1 MNKRLLF
8 LGLII
13 LAVCVILIVSIIT
26 VNVISASDKQE
37 TDINIDT
44 TRPNIVLKANGLIN
58 TQPKEYTLSNEDS
71 TFIYN
76 LVENLQ
82 YRNYTCDG
90 LSNYYF
96 SIDNISYGIEVYGDE
111 IHILPYSKPQHE
123 AVVTGENC
131 EALKQ
136 ILGKYPIN
144 RNSFVG
150 TVLEETTKYMIVKPN
165 EDEEESKSSDKIMI
179 NYGTDHKDY
188 LYGVGRKVVI
198 YYTGYI
204 METYPAQI
212 NSNEISIDGYNDFEI
227 TVKKSDNIE
236 KRKILNNKDLD
247 ADKQD
252 FNLYYYGLD
261 EVTVKVDDKT
271 MPLEEALRSGK
282 VTLQGIVA
290 KANKDLDAKVIKGD
304 TYKDGGSAI
313 YQYDTYTIIK
323 CHRLDGNRDVYI
335 GTKSMTLNNVER

>member
-1 MNKRLLF
+1 MNKKTGEIIVGIILIL
-8 LGLII
+8 LII
-13 LAVCVILIVSIIT
+13 LASLYLIDLNRMRKNEEVLFSTWGRDYT
-26 VNVISASDKQE
+26 VPLKEDK
-37 TDINIDT
+37 
-44 TRPNIVLKANGLIN
+44 
-58 TQPKEYTLSNEDS
+58 KEDKNEK
-71 TFIYN
+71 
-76 LVENLQ
+76 E
-82 YRNYTCDG
+82 
-90 LSNYYF
+90 
-96 SIDNISYGIEVYGDE
+96 EV
-111 IHILPYSKPQHE
+111 
-123 AVVTGENC
+123 
-131 EALKQ
+131 
-136 ILGKYPIN
+136 
-144 RNSFVG
+144 NSFVG

-261 EVTVKVDDKT
+261 EVTVKVDNKT
-271 MPLEEALRSGK
+271 MPLEEALRSGR

-323 CHRLDGNRDVYI
+323 CHKLNGNRDVYI
-335 GTKSMTLNNVER
+335 GIEGMTLNNVER

>member
-13 LAVCVILIVSIIT
+13 LAVSVILIVSIIT
-26 VNVISASDKQE
+26 VNVISGSDKQE
-37 TDINIDT
+37 TDIKIDT
-44 TRPNIVLKANGLIN
+44 TRPNIALKANGLIN

-96 SIDNISYGIEVYGDE
+96 SIDNISYGIEVYEDE
-111 IHILPYSKPQHE
+111 IHILPYGKPQHE

-136 ILGKYPIN
+136 ILDKYPIN

-150 TVLEETTKYMIVKPN
+150 TVLEETTKYMVVKPN
-165 EDEEESKSSDKIMI
+165 EDEEESKSSDKIVI
-179 NYGTDHKDY
+179 NYGTDHRDY

-212 NSNEISIDGYNDFEI
+212 NSNEISADGYEDFEI
-227 TVKKSDNIE
+227 TVKKSNNTQ
-236 KRKILNNKDLD
+236 KKKILNNKDLD

-261 EVTVKVDDKT
+261 EVTVKVNDKT

-282 VTLQGIVA
+282 LTLQGIIA
-290 KANKDLDAKVIKGD
+290 KANKDIEANSIEGD
-304 TYKDGGSAI
+304 IYKDGGSME
-313 YQYDTYTIIK
+313 YRYNGYTIIK
-323 CHRLDGNRDVYI
+323 CHKLNGNRDVYI
-335 GTKSMTLNNVER
+335 GIEGMKLNDVEK